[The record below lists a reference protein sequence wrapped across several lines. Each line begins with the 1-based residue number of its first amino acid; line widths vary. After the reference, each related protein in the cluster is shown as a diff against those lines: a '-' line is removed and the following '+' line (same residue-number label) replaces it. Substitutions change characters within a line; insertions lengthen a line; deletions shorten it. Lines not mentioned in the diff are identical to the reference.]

1 MTALLKRIMWPR
13 KGEQISL
20 FQNGRL
26 LVEGLVIL
34 STDASVSVLDKEGYV
49 TELDSAEL
57 TRGIEDRSVVV
68 KKVGKATQQT
78 SSQ

>member
-13 KGEQISL
+13 KGEQITI

-26 LVEGLVIL
+26 IVEGLVIL
-34 STDASVSVLDKEGYV
+34 STDASVSVLDQDGYV

-57 TRGIEDRSVVV
+57 TRGIEDRSIVV
-68 KKVGKATQQT
+68 KKLGKATQQ
-78 SSQ
+78 SSAE